1 MGQRPVAWTHALF
14 WHGAGLF
21 AVALWRQWSG
31 CSARLSAES
40 TRADADVVPGAGL
53 EPARGFPQG
62 IFVPL
67 QLSLLHARSTCICGL
82 DFTFAI
88 PHALAPRRIRQG
100 PSSLYTFS
108 GEAASGGR
116 LTSA

>member
-1 MGQRPVAWTHALF
+1 
-14 WHGAGLF
+14 
-21 AVALWRQWSG
+21 
-31 CSARLSAES
+31 
-40 TRADADVVPGAGL
+40 VVPGAGL